1 MSHDLVV
8 GLSDPSRRQ
17 LSGSLRTLA
26 CAEDRWPMTMEISQ
40 RLRLVYHDVAELS
53 LTSSKR
59 WFERLSD
66 STMAINIEQYRV
78 HIVLWKRTPQPPLI
92 SFRMSISVLE

>member
-40 RLRLVYHDVAELS
+40 RLRLVYHDVAGLS
-53 LTSSKR
+53 LTSSEH
-59 WFERLSD
+59 WLERLSNP
-66 STMAINIEQYRV
+66 TMAINIEFEYRV
-78 HIVLWKRTPQPPLI
+78 HTVL
-92 SFRMSISVLE
+92 